1 MTRLQRP
8 EFTADGYPTEQTLQ
22 AIREWP
28 IFETG
33 LRPLLE
39 FMQKAWKY
47 QDYARE
53 RDGLWTFST
62 GGWSG
67 NEELIATLD
76 SLPWQ
81 GLARSVA
88 WFNGGHYVIAVT
100 KEADAVLRKAQE
112 DFWRRIEL

>member
-67 NEELIATLD
+67 NEELIAALD
-76 SLPWQ
+76 TLPWR
-81 GLARSVA
+81 GLAWDVA
-88 WFNGGHYVIAVT
+88 QFNGGHYAIAVT
-100 KEADAVLRKAQE
+100 KEAEVVFRNAREVFWAVLEA
-112 DFWRRIEL
+112 